1 MRAARPHRYNARDA
15 LRTACA
21 SSRNRPLGVQGVAPF
36 RGTYRRPNMRS
47 LPRNS
52 EHPHRARTCPIA
64 SASTADLRLVDG
76 RCTGLLLFPSVVNRH
91 DTARGADYTVAEAA
105 RVLNLSES
113 AIRKRIARGTLNP
126 EHVDGAMRLRRED
139 VEAERDRVLRLL
151 DQPMADLVRTLE
163 DERDEA
169 QARLA
174 ELEAEAERL
183 ARDLA
188 EARAKSANLIAASK
202 SLLEALS
209 EEPAASAQSSER
221 GQST

>member
-1 MRAARPHRYNARDA
+1 M
-15 LRTACA
+15 
-21 SSRNRPLGVQGVAPF
+21 
-36 RGTYRRPNMRS
+36 
-47 LPRNS
+47 
-52 EHPHRARTCPIA
+52 
-64 SASTADLRLVDG
+64 
-76 RCTGLLLFPSVVNRH
+76 VNRH